1 MEQTELHEKFTVGK
15 STLKV
20 FKLDAQR
27 ATCRNTPA
35 TFCALDYTWA
45 YVAPDRLI
53 NWHLFVL
60 SNYSDPKP
68 TLNEE
73 LAEEKAEELREKKYE
88 DALAKRSKPLTGR

>member
-20 FKLDAQR
+20 FKLEAQR
-27 ATCRNTPA
+27 ATCRKYT
-35 TFCALDYTWA
+35 TFCALHYTRA
-45 YVAPDRLI
+45 YFAPYSLI

-60 SNYSDPKP
+60 FHYSDPKP

-88 DALAKRSKPLTGR
+88 DALAKRSKPLTGK

>member
-45 YVAPDRLI
+45 Y
-53 NWHLFVL
+53 
-60 SNYSDPKP
+60 
-68 TLNEE
+68 TL
-73 LAEEKAEELREKKYE
+73 LPI
-88 DALAKRSKPLTGR
+88 ALLTDTFLYFPIIQIPSPLLMKN

>member
-1 MEQTELHEKFTVGK
+1 LE
-15 STLKV
+15 
-20 FKLDAQR
+20 AQC

-35 TFCALDYTWA
+35 TFCALHYTWA
-45 YVAPDRLI
+45 YVAPDCLI

-88 DALAKRSKPLTGR
+88 DALAKRSKPLTGKYF

>member
-1 MEQTELHEKFTVGK
+1 MLHEKFTISK

-20 FKLDAQR
+20 FKLEAQR
-27 ATCRNTPA
+27 ATCRNTPLFVRF
-35 TFCALDYTWA
+35 TIQSLYMSIRP
-45 YVAPDRLI
+45 YGLI

-88 DALAKRSKPLTGR
+88 DALAKRSKPLTGKYF